1 MAKAKQETLRTIFK
15 SLGLGVDNE
24 ASIMYTLVD
33 HAQTRILNILG
44 NALQI
49 THKCKRNRLTVN
61 DINIALESLRI
72 QPLFGYSSQIE
83 PELVDVNGDNKLLAY
98 DDSFVQID
106 QYGRRELPAYPL
118 ATSYDIDWIALNG
131 VGHKNQEV
139 TEDNNENNENAQL
152 KQANQYRQFIQDSD
166 AFVVSN
172 KHQFSFTHQKFFRES
187 RDALLSTNQ
196 LKKELMF
203 YKLSRL
209 DCIQMLVPY
218 YVRFTLVQFRNHSN
232 EWNTLYSSLCTARAL
247 VQNPELKNIERYL
260 QSFITIALS
269 FLLNSDILR
278 TNVVGL
284 IRIRELAAE
293 YLVVIC
299 DKISN
304 GYPMVQPHITSQL
317 ISVLVDPARSVS
329 EKYGAFCGLNAFG
342 SETIARFVL
351 PHIDVIVKDLV
362 KGPMRDGDRNIRIVA
377 ATYYDAL
384 VNAVGLCLY
393 NDTARSYLNGCMELA
408 PRTAEH
414 REKIFE
420 TLGSLLLPFYIDES
434 VELSI

>member
-1 MAKAKQETLRTIFK
+1 
-15 SLGLGVDNE
+15 
-24 ASIMYTLVD
+24 MYTLVD

-218 YVRFTLVQFRNHSN
+218 YVRFTLVQFRDHSN

-247 VQNPELKNIERYL
+247 
-260 QSFITIALS
+260 S
-269 FLLNSDILR
+269 
-278 TNVVGL
+278 L
-284 IRIRELAAE
+284 I
-293 YLVVIC
+293 
-299 DKISN
+299 
-304 GYPMVQPHITSQL
+304 HI
-317 ISVLVDPARSVS
+317 
-329 EKYGAFCGLNAFG
+329 
-342 SETIARFVL
+342 
-351 PHIDVIVKDLV
+351 
-362 KGPMRDGDRNIRIVA
+362 
-377 ATYYDAL
+377 
-384 VNAVGLCLY
+384 
-393 NDTARSYLNGCMELA
+393 
-408 PRTAEH
+408 
-414 REKIFE
+414 
-420 TLGSLLLPFYIDES
+420 
-434 VELSI
+434 